1 MTAPD
6 RGAEMLAAL
15 DAKLAAGELTQHE
28 YDAQRV
34 RVLELIRRGRVDL
47 AGTRRVVVI
56 TCSLLLLLMAVGA
69 LAALRTPGGVVLAV
83 ALAVAG
89 VIGLRRAV

>member
-1 MTAPD
+1 MGMTAPD

-34 RVLELIRRGRVDL
+34 RVLEW
-47 AGTRRVVVI
+47 
-56 TCSLLLLLMAVGA
+56 CSR
-69 LAALRTPGGVVLAV
+69 LRSPSPA
-83 ALAVAG
+83 
-89 VIGLRRAV
+89 